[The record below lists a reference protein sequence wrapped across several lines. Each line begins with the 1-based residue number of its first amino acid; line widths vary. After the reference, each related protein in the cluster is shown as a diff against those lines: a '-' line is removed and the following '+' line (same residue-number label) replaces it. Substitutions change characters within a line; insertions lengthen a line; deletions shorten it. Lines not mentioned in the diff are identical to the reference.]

1 MKIID
6 DNGNEFEVSEI
17 SKVVG
22 SGDIVL
28 ISSTFL
34 RKEDTEE
41 LEEYYSSKFDRKVI
55 ILDERIAK
63 VLQIN

>member
-6 DNGNEFEVSEI
+6 DNGKEFEISEI

-28 ISSTFL
+28 IG
-34 RKEDTEE
+34 RNHIRREE
-41 LEEYYSSKFDRKVI
+41 AEALEEYYSFKFDRKVI
-55 ILDERIAK
+55 LLDAHIAK

>member
-1 MKIID
+1 MKFID
-6 DNGNEFEVSEI
+6 DSGNEFEVSEI

-28 ISSTFL
+28 ISSTPL
-34 RKEDTEE
+34 RKKDAED

-55 ILDERIAK
+55 ILDARIAK